1 MLMYLVIMYTVMS
14 CTHTQLHLKYV
25 YDVYI
30 NTIFPTWLRTTC
42 KSHAPAFARN
52 YSHIK
57 YYRANLYALS

>member
-42 KSHAPAFARN
+42 KSHASAFARN

-57 YYRANLYALS
+57 

>member
-14 CTHTQLHLKYV
+14 CAHTQLHLKYV

-30 NTIFPTWLRTTC
+30 NTIFLTWLRTTC
-42 KSHAPAFARN
+42 KSHASAFARN

-57 YYRANLYALS
+57 